1 MFTKNKNFVLTKDAA
16 LLATVANISM
26 RVIANIPDSTLTDI
40 NEDRV
45 RELITGYMWKIAEEK
60 TREIS

>member
-1 MFTKNKNFVLTKDAA
+1 MFTKNKNFVRAKDTA
-16 LLATVANISM
+16 LLATIANISM

-45 RELITGYMWKIAEEK
+45 RELVTEYMWKVTEEK